1 MKSRFPIAFLVLICL
16 HSTQVFPSAHHATA
30 RDFDT
35 SKTIKLTGVVSK
47 LEWANPH
54 AHVYLDAQRNGDV
67 NEHWEVELAS
77 PAGIIVSGLSK
88 DVLGPGATLTIVG
101 YPGKA
106 NGFSDS
112 SGGKKLSLCATQV
125 TLADGTTATFVVG
138 I

>member
-1 MKSRFPIAFLVLICL
+1 MNSRFPIVFLVLICL

-35 SKTIKLTGVVSK
+35 SKTIKLKGVVSK
-47 LEWANPH
+47 LDWANPH
-54 AHVYLDAQRNGDV
+54 AHVYLDARGNGDE
-67 NEHWEVELAS
+67 NEHWDVEFAS
-77 PAGIIVSGLSK
+77 PAGIIVAGLSK

-106 NGFSDS
+106 NGSRE
-112 SGGKKLSLCATQV
+112 KQLSICATQV